1 MVLTTQE
8 RSEMYNRRFMRRRF
22 NIPRTDEVTQRW
34 YEAQVNPSQSLR
46 LLVELFVEAYGE
58 TADVEYEAKMDDGF
72 ARLAKTIN
80 DRSGQTRFMVDEL
93 GNLQSDG
100 HGIDIKIPQ
109 PQKTSKKKET
119 PVSQEEPEIQ
129 EMSQKELDALAQSSQ
144 SELESESK
152 DTDDDAVNLNLYD
165 L

>member
-72 ARLAKTIN
+72 ARLAKMIN
-80 DRSGQTRFMVDEL
+80 DRSGHTSSPQATPTET
-93 GNLQSDG
+93 
-100 HGIDIKIPQ
+100 KTPQ
-109 PQKTSKKKET
+109 PQKSPKKKET

-144 SELESESK
+144 SEPEPESK
-152 DTDDDAVNLNLYD
+152 DTDESAVNLNLYD

>member
-72 ARLAKTIN
+72 ARLAKMIN
-80 DRSGQTRFMVDEL
+80 DRSGHISQATSAL
-93 GNLQSDG
+93 
-100 HGIDIKIPQ
+100 IDT
-109 PQKTSKKKET
+109 KTPTPTKAPTKKET
-119 PVSQEEPEIQ
+119 SVSKEEPEIR
-129 EMSQKELDALAQSSQ
+129 EMSQKELDALSQ
-144 SELESESK
+144 SLQSDPDNSDEGS
-152 DTDDDAVNLNLYD
+152 VNLNLYD